1 MPGESRG
8 TLRAAPCACVELIS
22 SPPTPPLSSLPRCC
36 PLSLFHVPECWQ
48 RQRRARTPSGLGPAA
63 SSRSP
68 TLSSSSLHISLS
80 YSLSLSLFLYP
91 PLYPLISLLPYIAR
105 FLLLPLLYLSVHPPF
120 AVSYLFLFT
129 LLRLMYSRCR
139 HLTNKTN
146 SLPLSTPF
154 PLPPS
159 YPFPAVSVFI
169 SLYISV
175 RLVPRLA
182 SSPLSY
188 LARFSFCPSSSSSSG
203 FLRFT
208 SYIPNTASANKAVFR
223 KPLWILRTFWE
234 IAFPWC
240 GRNCM
245 FRRVDDEK
253 THG

>member
-80 YSLSLSLFLYP
+80 LSFSILSSLFF
-91 PLYPLISLLPYIAR
+91 LISRVFSFCLFCISQLILPSRFPTFSFLRCCVLCIPDAGTLLIK
-105 FLLLPLLYLSVHPPF
+105 LT
-120 AVSYLFLFT
+120 LFLFPPP
-129 LLRLMYSRCR
+129 S
-139 HLTNKTN
+139 
-146 SLPLSTPF
+146 
-154 PLPPS
+154 LPPS

-175 RLVPRLA
+175 RLVPLLA

-188 LARFSFCPSSSSSSG
+188 LARFSFSPSSSSSSG

-245 FRRVDDEK
+245 FRRIDDEK